1 MLHSRDRFPQTPPAT
16 QQPLRIPAHQRDMPA
31 RLACPVYVAEQL
43 TAVVW
48 LDYHPT
54 PLSDLDVRAAEHA
67 AVVAAVQLGHMQ
79 ALTMQEHRLGYSMLE
94 SMLEGSFKATA
105 ASLERVRLHGWDPDI
120 DHIACLALFN
130 EPLPLTRSGFLR
142 REAWTARLRSYLEQR
157 HHCALMFAS
166 TNQAIFL
173 LSADADPPRSGRH
186 WRKKA
191 WPWPSAARIVAWS
204 VFARRATMSP
214 RWSSI

>member
-31 RLACPVYVAEQL
+31 RLACTVYVAEQL

-48 LDYHPT
+48 LDDHPT

-142 REAWTARLRSYLEQR
+142 REALTARLRAYLEQR
-157 HHCALMFAS
+157 HHGALMFAS

-191 WPWPSAARIVAWS
+191 WPWPSAARIVAWP

>member
-1 MLHSRDRFPQTPPAT
+1 
-16 QQPLRIPAHQRDMPA
+16 MPA

-48 LDYHPT
+48 LDDHPT

-105 ASLERVRLHGWDPDI
+105 ASLERVRMHGWDPDI

-142 REAWTARLRSYLEQR
+142 REAWTARLRAYLEQR
-157 HHCALMFAS
+157 HHGALMFAS

-191 WPWPSAARIVAWS
+191 WPWPSAARIVAWP